1 MQEKLNQ
8 FKKKSKVWNFVPRPS
23 DHPTI
28 GTKWIF
34 RNKMDENS
42 NIIINEARLVAQ
54 GHSQEEWID
63 YEETYA
69 SVARLEVIRTLL
81 AFACFKDFKF
91 F

>member
-1 MQEKLNQ
+1 
-8 FKKKSKVWNFVPRPS
+8 
-23 DHPTI
+23 
-28 GTKWIF
+28 
-34 RNKMDENS
+34 MDENS